1 MGQLIDN
8 MQTKIK
14 AGSTSLLAFALRL
27 CSGLLFGL
35 TITIIGQT
43 IFNYSTLLYV
53 FVLLITLS
61 VFMRLTR
68 SWAWTGLLLLDL
80 IFALIAMLLRMYIVV
95 APG

>member
-14 AGSTSLLAFALRL
+14 AGSTSAGVFALRL
-27 CSGLLFGL
+27 FSGLLVGL
-35 TITIIGQT
+35 TFSLIGQT
-43 IFNYSTLLYV
+43 IFNYSTLLFV
-53 FVLLITLS
+53 FVLLITLT

-68 SWAWTGLLLLDL
+68 SWAWTGLLLFDL
-80 IFALIAMLLRMYIVV
+80 IFVLIAMLLRMYIVV

>member
-1 MGQLIDN
+1 
-8 MQTKIK
+8 
-14 AGSTSLLAFALRL
+14 
-27 CSGLLFGL
+27 LLFGL